1 MCFTCFLSYS
11 YALPRFLVRSDRSV
25 PPTLLY
31 PTTNDI
37 SIEGKD
43 FLGFRWETTDAAETD
58 HYELRLYNGYD
69 TTVKG
74 LVMKVDVSTSPARIP
89 ATAFREGQVYTWTL
103 RQVYLGGKKSDYGYS
118 SFRVI
123 KK

>member
-1 MCFTCFLSYS
+1 MS
-11 YALPRFLVRSDRSV
+11 RFIEFERTAQ
-25 PPTLLY
+25 PTLLY

-37 SIEGKD
+37 NLEGKD
-43 FLGFRWETTDAAETD
+43 FLDFRWQTGDRGQTD

-69 TTVKG
+69 TTVSG
-74 LVMKVDVSTSPARIP
+74 LILKVDVYTSPARIQA
-89 ATAFREGQVYTWTL
+89 ATFKEGGVYTWSL
-103 RQVYLGGKKSDYGYS
+103 RQILRSGRRGDYSYS